1 MEVVDVDGDGN
12 VAPEEFAETMFTIL
26 EAEIAQSKAP
36 KRKKSKS
43 KKKKKKAGVNVND
56 LPALSLEQK
65 KPKVNVGNLLAI

>member
-1 MEVVDVDGDGN
+1 
-12 VAPEEFAETMFTIL
+12 MFTIL